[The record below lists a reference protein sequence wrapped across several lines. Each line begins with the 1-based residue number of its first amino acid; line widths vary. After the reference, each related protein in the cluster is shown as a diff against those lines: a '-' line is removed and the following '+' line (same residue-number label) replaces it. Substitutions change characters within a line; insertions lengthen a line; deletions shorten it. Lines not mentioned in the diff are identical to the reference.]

1 MMVFVSSRGYEIIIP
16 HVIQFIIALSSIFVS
31 NRVFT
36 YLLCTTS
43 KLVRKCKYQLDV
55 DQIIIITMDTK

>member
-16 HVIQFIIALSSIFVS
+16 HVIQFIIALSSIFV
-31 NRVFT
+31 RVFT